1 LIAWCAG
8 AAGIH
13 NTEFGRLQ
21 VVGEA
26 AISSLV
32 RGTQG
37 EYAIDMNVSGILFR
51 PFYWVAGK
59 LMSIWVRPVVQ
70 PEDLSFLRQAN
81 DAEICFVLETGGLS
95 DLLALERVCARH
107 DLPSPG
113 SALFYAGRR
122 ERRRIVILR
131 RMQGLLFRH
140 PSTRPSRRL
149 ERLVALSKGA
159 PRKKLLLV
167 PVSIY
172 WGRSPDKERSIWK
185 LLFSEN
191 WDVGG
196 RTRKLFTTLIHG
208 RNTLL
213 RFSDPLFLDTELVGD
228 LDDARAFRKVSR
240 ILRVHFRQ
248 RRIATVGPDL
258 STHRALVNQVLLD
271 SNVRKAIDAEAGDD
285 RALLERTTHKARK
298 YANEV
303 AAHVSY
309 PTIRILARILGWLW
323 TRLYDGI
330 ELNHIHRLH
339 DIAKTNEIVYVPCHR
354 SHFDYLLL
362 SYIVYMQGLSL
373 PYVAAGIN
381 LNIPLIG
388 PILKRGG
395 AFFLRRSFRGNRL
408 YAAVFSAYLRQL
420 LQRGYSIEYFIE
432 GGRSRT
438 GRLLDPK
445 AGMLAMTVQSYLQ
458 NPKRP
463 IVFIPV
469 YFGYEK
475 LIEGDSFISELGGAA
490 KNKETLFGL
499 FRSLRELRSYYGKV
513 YVNIGEP
520 ICLPTT
526 FDNKQ
531 PDWRELPIDSAERP
545 QWVNEVVDELGRSI
559 MSNINSAAAVTPIS
573 LIAAILLST
582 PKQRMGEKELERQLD
597 LSIGLLSRV
606 RYSADVTL
614 PDWTPG
620 KIIEHGEKLGVITRI
635 PHRMGSLIQMSEHD
649 AVLMTYFRNN
659 VLHLFAVSASIACC
673 FVHGRDLPH
682 GELQRLVQLIY
693 PYMREELCLKWQEEE
708 IPAVIDEAIEA
719 LLDLG
724 LLSRSPD
731 GKSYV
736 RPLAGSGRAF
746 QLRLLGQ
753 AMVPMLQRFYLATAI
768 VALRG
773 SGALSQARLE
783 TLCQLSAERL
793 SMLYG
798 LHSPDFF
805 DKALFQ
811 KFARTL
817 RRQGVL
823 KRNDDGLLE
832 FDNNLMG
839 FGEDARL
846 VLGDELVHSILSLA
860 VAEENND

>member
-1 LIAWCAG
+1 
-8 AAGIH
+8 
-13 NTEFGRLQ
+13 
-21 VVGEA
+21 
-26 AISSLV
+26 
-32 RGTQG
+32 
-37 EYAIDMNVSGILFR
+37 MNVSGFLFR
-51 PFYWVAGK
+51 PFYWFTGK
-59 LMSIWVRPVVQ
+59 LMGTWVRPDVQ
-70 PEDLSFLRQAN
+70 PEDLSFLRQVDN
-81 DAEICFVLETGGLS
+81 AEICYVLETGGLS
-95 DLLALERVCARH
+95 DLLALEGVCAKH
-107 DLPSPG
+107 ALPSPG
-113 SALFYAGRR
+113 SAMFFAGIR
-122 ERRRIVILR
+122 ERRRIIILR
-131 RMQGLLFRH
+131 RMQGMLFRH

-149 ERLVALSKGA
+149 ERLVAASKRG

-191 WDVGG
+191 WDVAG
-196 RTRKLFTTLIHG
+196 RTRKLFTTLVHG

-213 RFSDPLFLDTELVGD
+213 RFSDPLYLDAELVGD
-228 LDDARAFRKVSR
+228 LDESRAFRKVSR
-240 ILRVHFRQ
+240 VLRVHFRQ
-248 RRIATVGPDL
+248 RRVATVGPDL
-258 STHRALVNQVLLD
+258 STHRSLVRQVLLD
-271 SNVRKAIDAEAGDD
+271 PNVRRAISAEAGDD
-285 RALLERTTHKARK
+285 RALVERTTHKARK

-309 PTIRILARILGWLW
+309 PTIRILARLLGWLW

-339 DIAKTNEIVYVPCHR
+339 DIAKTNEVVYVPCHR

-362 SYIVYMQGLSL
+362 SYIVYIQGLGL

-408 YAAVFSAYLRQL
+408 YAAVFSAYLKQL

-438 GRLLDPK
+438 GRLLEPK

-475 LIEGDSFISELGGAA
+475 LIEGDSFISELGGEA
-490 KNKETLFGL
+490 KKKETLLGV
-499 FRSLRELRSYYGKV
+499 FRSLRALRSYYGKV

-520 ICLPTT
+520 ICLPTL
-526 FDNKQ
+526 FDAKQ
-531 PDWRELPIDSAERP
+531 PDWREQPVDDAERP
-545 QWVNEVVDELGRSI
+545 QWVNEVVDDLGRSI
-559 MSNINSAAAVTPIS
+559 MSHINAAAAVTPIS
-573 LIAAILLST
+573 LVAAILLST

-597 LSIGLLSRV
+597 LSVGLLSRV
-606 RYSADVTL
+606 RYSNDVTL
-614 PDWTPG
+614 PDGTPSQ
-620 KIIEHGEKLGVITRI
+620 IIEHGEKLGVITRVS
-635 PHRMGSLIQMSEHD
+635 HKMGDVIQMSEHD

-659 VLHLFAVSASIACC
+659 VLHLFAIPASIACC
-673 FVHGRDLPH
+673 FINGRSMRH
-682 GELQRLVQLIY
+682 NELQRLVQLIY
-693 PYMREELCLKWQEEE
+693 PYMQGELCLKWPEAE

-719 LLDLG
+719 LLDQG
-724 LLSRSPD
+724 LLSRSSD
-731 GKSYV
+731 GQTYV
-736 RPLAGSGRAF
+736 RPVAGSGRSF

-753 AMVPMLQRFYLATAI
+753 AMVPMLQRFYLTTSI
-768 VALRG
+768 IALQG
-773 SGALSQARLE
+773 SGMLSQVRLE
-783 TLCQLSAERL
+783 NLCQSSAERL

-805 DKALFQ
+805 DKVLFQ
-811 KFARTL
+811 KFTRKL
-817 RRQGVL
+817 REKDVL
-823 KRNDDGLLE
+823 KRNEDGLLE

-839 FGEDARL
+839 FSEDARL

-860 VAEENND
+860 VAEKENGEQA